1 MSAPDGYSELRIYIP
16 HVLAVR
22 LDGIKRAHAHKGLD
36 AFCVPALESAV
47 EVEIHKATVLLR
59 CAGIN
64 PLARPAQ
71 QDPSE

>member
-22 LDGIKRAHAHKGLD
+22 LDGIKRANAHKGLD

-47 EVEIHKATVLLR
+47 EVEIHKATVLLG

>member
-1 MSAPDGYSELRIYIP
+1 MAAPDGYTELRIYIP

-22 LDGIKRAHAHKGLD
+22 LDGIKRAHAHRGLD
-36 AFCVPALESAV
+36 VFCVPALEAAA

-64 PLARPAQ
+64 PLARGSQ
-71 QDPSE
+71 IDLSE